1 MEDAHAAVLPLDQG
15 VENSNTFFAVYNG
28 HGGAFPTWSLL
39 DALNFSSRDTGD
51 SVAKFASINIHK
63 RLVAEDAYR
72 EKRYEEALK
81 MAFLGTDQD
90 FLASMSYTLFPVGFN
105 TPEPPTAI
113 DAAHTKS
120 SLGSTAVAALF
131 TGNEKI
137 YVVCNILTNTTASLS
152 IGLLPSSGKCGR
164 L

>member
-1 MEDAHAAVLPLDQG
+1 MRSLQFTMGMVVRFQSGFPLD
-15 VENSNTFFAVYNG
+15 
-28 HGGAFPTWSLL
+28 P
-39 DALNFSSRDTGD
+39 LNFLFCNAGD
-51 SVAKFASINIHK
+51 SVAKFASVNVHK

-90 FLASMSYTLFPVGFN
+90 FLASKSYTLFPVGFN

-113 DAAHTKS
+113 NAAHMKS

-137 YVVCNILTNTTASLS
+137 YVVCNILTNTTVSLS
-152 IGLLPSSGKCGR
+152 IGLLPSLGKCGR